1 MYEYRGLQDA
11 IFLMLYGGVT
21 LLALLACLYLL
32 LRRGNTFVGEE
43 IKSSRVLRRWTSALL
58 AAIAASHVWW
68 YVIGVYW
75 LADDWLVRTI
85 IVIMLDHVTLV
96 PLTMAVLL
104 AMLQDCRRPLWPWLV
119 AQSPVVIFAF
129 LGMVHRSEFWGRDI
143 PYYYLL
149 AVIVVFAT
157 YYIYALRRYGRWLL
171 DNYADLDRKEVW
183 QSLVFVLVLLLV
195 YALYTSNAG
204 EMMREYMSQIISIV
218 IIGFLLWRAETLQE
232 LEPDESEIES

>member
-1 MYEYRGLQDA
+1 MYEYRGLQDV

-129 LGMVHRSEFWGRDI
+129 LGNMRCAGTVGGCSTTMPTWI
-143 PYYYLL
+143 
-149 AVIVVFAT
+149 A
-157 YYIYALRRYGRWLL
+157 RRYGR
-171 DNYADLDRKEVW
+171 AS
-183 QSLVFVLVLLLV
+183 SLSSF
-195 YALYTSNAG
+195 SCWS
-204 EMMREYMSQIISIV
+204 MRSTPLMPV
-218 IIGFLLWRAETLQE
+218 K
-232 LEPDESEIES
+232 